1 MSFSEK
7 MLQSLS
13 DGDLDGADLLLQ
25 QALTHDELPVL
36 IELGEVLIEK
46 GFLIEAKEVFLDLV
60 ERQLSEKDLV
70 LTYLAEIA
78 IEEDDYE
85 TAFEYLDQ
93 IKKTSEYYPRA
104 LFMMADAYQAIG
116 FVEVSLAKLQE
127 LLALLPDDETVQF
140 AYAEIALLANKLTL
154 AQNMY
159 ELLLDA
165 GYTEFSN
172 VSILERLATTLAHQG
187 KFEEALDYYK
197 EAYRHKKNDQIL
209 LNLARLNQQMHE
221 MDEAI
226 VYYEELIKENPN
238 IKEAYLELA
247 DIYVHEQQ
255 PVKAAQLLEQAIKE
269 NPYYVH
275 FYLHLAEV
283 LEELEDYQKANL
295 YLNQALLLD
304 EEEDSVLTALAK
316 NAFYQG
322 EYEQTL
328 HYFERIENAYQGEL
342 LWMVA
347 RIYNEEE
354 EFEKAAHYYEMAL
367 EEMQEVPEFIRDYCY
382 FLRDEGRLK
391 EALALLESH
400 LAKEM
405 HDESLHQ
412 LYDELKQNDWD
423 Y

>member
-1 MSFSEK
+1 MSISEK

-25 QALTHDELPVL
+25 QALTHDEFSVL

-46 GFLIEAKEVFLDLV
+46 GFLIESKEVFLDLV
-60 ERQLSEKDLV
+60 TRQLPEEDLL

-93 IKKTSEYYPRA
+93 IKETSEYYPRA
-104 LFMMADAYQAIG
+104 LFMMADAYQSIG
-116 FVEVSLAKLQE
+116 FIEVSLAKLQE
-127 LLALLPDDETVQF
+127 LLLLLPDDETIQF

-165 GYTEFSN
+165 GYKEFSN

-187 KFEEALDYYK
+187 KFEEALNYYQ
-197 EAYRHKKNDQIL
+197 EAYGYKKSNQIL

-226 VYYEELIKENPN
+226 AYYVELIKDNPN

-247 DIYVHEQQ
+247 KIYVQEQQ
-255 PVKAAQLLEQAIKE
+255 PVKAVQLLEEAIKE
-269 NPYYVH
+269 NPYYVY
-275 FYLHLAEV
+275 FYLHLSEV
-283 LEELEDYQKANL
+283 LEVLGDYPKANL

-304 EEEDSVLTALAK
+304 EEADSVLTALAK
-316 NAFYQG
+316 NSFYQG
-322 EYEQTL
+322 NYEQTL

-342 LWMVA
+342 LWIVA

-367 EEMQEVPEFIRDYCY
+367 EEMQEVFEFIRDYCY
-382 FLRDEGRLK
+382 FLRDEGRLQ
-391 EALALLESH
+391 EALVLIEYH
-400 LAKEM
+400 LSKEM
-405 HDESLHQ
+405 HEESLHQ
-412 LYDELKQNDWD
+412 LYDELKQSDWD

>member
-46 GFLIEAKEVFLDLV
+46 GFLVEAKEVFLDLV
-60 ERQLSEKDLV
+60 ERQIPEKDLV

-85 TAFEYLDQ
+85 SAFEYLDQ
-93 IKKTSEYYPRA
+93 IKETSEYYPRA

-116 FVEVSLAKLQE
+116 FIEVSLAKLQE
-127 LLALLPDDETVQF
+127 LLA
-140 AYAEIALLANKLTL
+140 ANKLTL

-165 GYTEFSN
+165 GYKEFSN

-226 VYYEELIKENPN
+226 IYYEELIKENPN

-275 FYLHLAEV
+275 FYLHLVEV

-367 EEMQEVPEFIRDYCY
+367 EEM
-382 FLRDEGRLK
+382 LRDEGRLK

-412 LYDELKQNDWD
+412 LYDELKQSDWD